1 LRRPSGLPEE
11 AAPEEVD
18 QVRRRRR
25 QRVVNRRWHGLGTGL
40 AAERVER
47 EVAQGRPARGG
58 GAGAGGG
65 ARIGRWRGRS
75 KAERTRWPGG
85 RSEEEAAG
93 RQAAVLCPA
102 EESRRRRKRIQLEV
116 ELHTL
121 EKET

>member
-1 LRRPSGLPEE
+1 M
-11 AAPEEVD
+11 
-18 QVRRRRR
+18 
-25 QRVVNRRWHGLGTGL
+25 NRRWHGLGTGL

-65 ARIGRWRGRS
+65 ARIGRW
-75 KAERTRWPGG
+75 PGG

-93 RQAAVLCPA
+93 RQAAVLCREEPA